1 MATSSLVVRGL
12 KKSYGAR
19 QVVRDVSMEVRSGEV
34 VGLLGPNGAGK
45 TTSFYMIVG
54 LVPSDG
60 GQIDLDGSPISRLP
74 IHKRATLG
82 LSYLPQE
89 ASVFR
94 KLTVEDN
101 IRAVLELRQEDGKA
115 LSRDEIEGRLN

>member
-1 MATSSLVVRGL
+1 
-12 KKSYGAR
+12 
-19 QVVRDVSMEVRSGEV
+19 
-34 VGLLGPNGAGK
+34 
-45 TTSFYMIVG
+45 MIGG
-54 LVPSDG
+54 LVPSDAG
-60 GQIDLDGSPISRLP
+60 EINLNGIGISRMP

-101 IRAVLELRQEDGKA
+101 IRAVLELQRDDAGKA
-115 LSRDEIEGRLN
+115 LTRAVIDARLNTLLSELQIEKLRGNPVNCL

>member
-1 MATSSLVVRGL
+1 MAHHF
-12 KKSYGAR
+12 A
-19 QVVRDVSMEVRSGEV
+19 
-34 VGLLGPNGAGK
+34 
-45 TTSFYMIVG
+45 
-54 LVPSDG
+54 
-60 GQIDLDGSPISRLP
+60 LP

-101 IRAVLELRQEDGKA
+101 IRAVLEMRQEDGKPLA
-115 LSRDEIEGRLN
+115 R